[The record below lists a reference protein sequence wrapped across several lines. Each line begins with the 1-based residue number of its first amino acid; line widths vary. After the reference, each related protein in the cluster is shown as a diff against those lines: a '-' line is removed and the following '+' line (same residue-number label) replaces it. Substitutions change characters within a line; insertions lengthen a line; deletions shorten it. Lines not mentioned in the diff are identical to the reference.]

1 MNRFRPFAARL
12 ARILLLAVPVA
23 AFFHPAGPAAA
34 EDELQQDTRS
44 SYRQVE
50 LEKLVDGSRTEI
62 PGQRIVL
69 RPENLSFVA
78 VLEDLPA
85 PQRAEYL
92 TSVLHMMQASEV
104 PEVRQRIVL
113 RYGDE
118 RFLTAYIES
127 EVARRLEET
136 AKVGERRRFYAL
148 HVYNYSKGPAL
159 LITSFGD
166 AE

>member
-1 MNRFRPFAARL
+1 MKPFHPFIARL
-12 ARILLLAVPVA
+12 ARILLLLAVPVA
-23 AFFHPAGPAAA
+23 ALFHSPGPAAA
-34 EDELQQDTRS
+34 QDGTQAG
-44 SYRQVE
+44 YRPVDLKE
-50 LEKLVDGSRTEI
+50 FVDGSRTEI
-62 PGQRIVL
+62 AGQRIVL
-69 RPENLSFVA
+69 RPENVSFVA
-78 VLEDLPA
+78 VLEDPPA

-118 RFLTAYIES
+118 RFLTAYIEAG
-127 EVARRLEET
+127 VARRLAET